1 MAQLTAQVVS
11 YDDDFKRQVARLLR
25 ACGVPIGI
33 VEGRSAEGTGPDLVV
48 VDIRADASS
57 GMAAIERLRANNAG
71 LAVFAIAAAAEPDLI
86 LQAMRAGANE
96 FFPWSVAEGTPA
108 ARAMEESFHGA
119 VRRTATRREAATA
132 GAKPPCVTHAFLGAK
147 GGAGTTT
154 VAVNCAVEL
163 ARLTKR
169 PTVIVD
175 LKTCLGEVA
184 LFLGVR
190 PRFTV
195 LDAIEN
201 LHRLDKDFL
210 KELVAKHK
218 SGLDILAGSEQFDRP
233 NAQDAG
239 AVEELLRVLTRAYD
253 YVVIDGGNVINSC
266 VAAALYAADTIF
278 LVTNP
283 DVPSIS
289 RKATPVEWKAGIE
302 KAMADRFGRYEGN
315 RIYNFAVRVDGYVLA
330 PPVLPVVAAVRSA
343 LAALQPFTLITLDI
357 MMPDMD
363 GQAALSA
370 IRSLEIA
377 AGLTG
382 AAGAK
387 IFMTTALGDGKNVMA
402 AFREQCTGYLTKPID
417 LEKMFIQLKAQ
428 GLIPP

>member
-11 YDDDFKRQVARLLR
+11 YDDEFKRQVARLLR
-25 ACGVPIGI
+25 ACGVPVGI
-33 VEGRSAEGTGPDLVV
+33 VEGRNAEGTGPDLVV

-57 GMAAIERLRANNAG
+57 GMAAIERLRSSSQG
-71 LAVFAIAAAAEPDLI
+71 LAIFAIAAAAEPELI

-96 FFPWSVAEGTPA
+96 FFPWSALDGTSA
-108 ARAMEESFHGA
+108 AHGAEESFHGA
-119 VRRTATRREAATA
+119 VRRTAARREAATA

-154 VAVNCAVEL
+154 VAVNCGVEL

-169 PTVIVD
+169 PTIVVD
-175 LKTCLGEVA
+175 LKSCLGEVA

-239 AVEELLRVLTRAYD
+239 ALEELLRVLTRAYD
-253 YVVIDGGNVINSC
+253 YVVIDAGNVINAC

-278 LVTNP
+278 LVANP
-283 DVPSIS
+283 DVPSI
-289 RKATPVEWKAGIE
+289 RNAQRLVDRVRQLGAGSERVKVLLNRASDQNLVGPKQIE
-302 KAMADRFGRYEGN
+302 TAL
-315 RIYNFAVRVDGYVLA
+315 GYGIHHTFSSDYRTV
-330 PPVLPVVAAVRSA
+330 STA
-343 LAALQPFTLITLDI
+343 LNSGVP
-357 MMPDMD
+357 
-363 GQAALSA
+363 LSLTNH
-370 IRSLEIA
+370 SEIA
-377 AGLTG
+377 AQFDSFTRHLIGLV
-382 AAGAK
+382 
-387 IFMTTALGDGKNVMA
+387 DEV
-402 AFREQCTGYLTKPID
+402 KPEPERRRVF
-417 LEKMFIQLKAQ
+417 LNLF
-428 GLIPP
+428 